1 MARAGHS
8 VRRNQSKKGR
18 LPAVICFDFAENASN
33 PQPAPSPQLVE
44 LEKALAAAID
54 KVKRKTISKK
64 NPQRSSGSIQKLLL
78 FFFPWFSILA
88 LLVRRKL
95 SFACLD
101 RARRARSSKR
111 GQAIRRHTRD
121 APEYQS
127 RRGVEGTAVE
137 TRDGKA
143 SRFEKIERKT
153 PYTLLSPIQD
163 DEHQSSGSGEGLLL
177 AVNKFL
183 SAKEA
188 HHHHHHHHH

>member
-54 KVKRKTISKK
+54 KTETLFRVF
-64 NPQRSSGSIQKLLL
+64 RSSKASKTFQEQQ
-78 FFFPWFSILA
+78 
-88 LLVRRKL
+88 
-95 SFACLD
+95 
-101 RARRARSSKR
+101 ARSSDSE
-111 GQAIRRHTRD
+111 AHTRCSGVSI
-121 APEYQS
+121 ETRS
-127 RRGVEGTAVE
+127 RRNS
-137 TRDGKA
+137 
-143 SRFEKIERKT
+143 SRNSRRQS
-153 PYTLLSPIQD
+153 LQD